1 MLISYYFANAQT
13 SNDMIYPSSSNR
25 KSDAL
30 VIHCPAAPRQH
41 KRFSLTRTSLTR
53 TSLSRSQKSGRR
65 SYLESGT
72 WGSEIVDEVKPVESD
87 IVLEKRTSLSALE
100 GTNLSSIIKENGI
113 QNVILLGF
121 LSEGAVV
128 ETAVELSDEFPELNV
143 IACRDGT
150 ASTKKNHTGAMKRV
164 IIHLSCFFSVHIMMC
179 LLPPYLMSDSS
190 HVVYCDTCCLLIV

>member
-1 MLISYYFANAQT
+1 
-13 SNDMIYPSSSNR
+13 MIYPSSSNR

-41 KRFSLTRTSLTR
+41 KRFSLTRTSL
-53 TSLSRSQKSGRR
+53 SRSQKSGRG

-164 IIHLSCFFSVHIMMC
+164 ISISCFFSVHIMMC
-179 LLPPYLMSDSS
+179 LPP
-190 HVVYCDTCCLLIV
+190 

>member
-1 MLISYYFANAQT
+1 
-13 SNDMIYPSSSNR
+13 MIYPSSSNR

-41 KRFSLTRTSLTR
+41 KSPLVGSLSLTASLT
-53 TSLSRSQKSGRR
+53 RSQKSGRG

-128 ETAVELSDEFPELNV
+128 ETAVGLSDEFPELNV

-150 ASTKKNHTGAMKRV
+150 ASTKKHHTGAMNMV
-164 IIHLSCFFSVHIMMC
+164 IIHLLFF
-179 LLPPYLMSDSS
+179 
-190 HVVYCDTCCLLIV
+190 